1 MHLVTVQLVLVLM
14 AKVLTERPDLQL
26 RVDLDPATEL
36 TWERKTNR
44 VEREYQ
50 DLLMI
55 NMGIVGTGVVT

>member
-1 MHLVTVQLVLVLM
+1 MTVQLVLVLM

-55 NMGIVGTGVVT
+55 NMGIVRTGVVT

>member
-1 MHLVTVQLVLVLM
+1 MTVQLVLVLM